1 MACTSIICAL
11 NLNVFLY
18 ALMGGILPALL
29 WLWFWMHEENEHHEP
44 RSLIILTFM
53 IGMAGVFV
61 VFPLQQLTIYV
72 GKFFIPA
79 LTASSIIAVTVWAFW
94 EELIKYLAARFTAFK
109 HVSFVHPIDAFIY
122 ITTASLGFSAMENTI
137 LLLGPLLRGD
147 TINAINAAAMR
158 FMGAS
163 LLHFIASGSVA
174 LCIGLT
180 FYASRAKKFLA
191 LCTGLVIAV
200 VLHSLFN
207 FFIINNDK
215 ENTLPVFLSVWV
227 LVILLTISLE
237 RVKKIKNF

>member
-29 WLWFWMHEENEHHEP
+29 WLWFWMHEENDHHEP
-44 RSLIILTFM
+44 KSLIILTFLV
-53 IGMAGVFV
+53 GMAGVFV
-61 VFPLQQLTIYV
+61 VFPLQQITIYF
-72 GKFFIPA
+72 GKFFIPTF
-79 LTASSIIAVTVWAFW
+79 TAGTILAVTMWAFW
-94 EELIKYLAARFTAFK
+94 EELIKYLAARLTAFK
-109 HVSFVHPIDAFIY
+109 HISFVHPIDAFIY

-137 LLLGPLLRGD
+137 LLLNPLLQGE
-147 TINAINAAAMR
+147 TVMAINAAAMR

-163 LLHFIASGSVA
+163 LLHFLASGIIA
-174 LCIGLT
+174 LFIGLT
-180 FYASRAKKFLA
+180 FYSSRIKKFIS
-191 LCTGLVIAV
+191 LCTGFIIAIM
-200 VLHSLFN
+200 LHSMFN

-215 ENTLPVFLSVWV
+215 KNTLPVFLSVWV

>member
-11 NLNVFLY
+11 KLHVFLY

-29 WLWFWMHEENEHHEP
+29 WLWFWMHEENDHHEP
-44 RSLIILTFM
+44 RSLIIFTFM
-53 IGMAGVFV
+53 VGMAGVFV
-61 VFPLQQLTIYV
+61 VFPLQQLTIYF
-72 GKFFIPA
+72 GKFFVPTFAAGGIVA
-79 LTASSIIAVTVWAFW
+79 LTIWAFW
-94 EELIKYLAARFTAFK
+94 EELTKYLAARFTAFK
-109 HVSFVHPIDAFIY
+109 HASFLHPIDAFIY
-122 ITTASLGFSAMENTI
+122 MTTASLGFSAMENTI
-137 LLLGPLLRGD
+137 LLLGPLLRGEAI
-147 TINAINAAAMR
+147 TAINAAAMR

-163 LLHFIASGSVA
+163 LLHFIASGVIA

-180 FYASRAKKFLA
+180 FYASKTKKFFA
-191 LCTGLVIAV
+191 LCAGLFIAV
-200 VLHSLFN
+200 ALHSMFN